1 MTDKEISDRLQVALL
16 AANRAGAFVLE
27 AGKRGGHVLHR
38 KQTNDFVTETDK
50 LTEELII
57 SIIKEHFP
65 ADAVFGEETGSSGK
79 LEHGRWIIDPIDG
92 TTNFF
97 RSLPNYTIS
106 IAWEMEPFKPL
117 VGVVFNPRQNELFWA
132 SKDTGAFL
140 NGEPIQ
146 VSKLEDHSQAI
157 IVCVP
162 PHRRHDLAESYFEKM
177 KRIFLASSDLRS
189 YGSCALEL
197 SYLAAGRVD
206 GYYELCLGYYDMAA
220 GICIVREA
228 GGDFTSADP
237 LTPFSDN
244 RCDLVASNGLIQD
257 WLFHMVQA

>member
-1 MTDKEISDRLQVALL
+1 
-16 AANRAGAFVLE
+16 
-27 AGKRGGHVLHR
+27 
-38 KQTNDFVTETDK
+38 
-50 LTEELII
+50 
-57 SIIKEHFP
+57 
-65 ADAVFGEETGSSGK
+65 
-79 LEHGRWIIDPIDG
+79 
-92 TTNFF
+92 
-97 RSLPNYTIS
+97 
-106 IAWEMEPFKPL
+106 
-117 VGVVFNPRQNELFWA
+117 
-132 SKDTGAFL
+132 
-140 NGEPIQ
+140 
-146 VSKLEDHSQAI
+146 
-157 IVCVP
+157 
-162 PHRRHDLAESYFEKM
+162 M